1 MTEEKSLYRK
11 FFPDG
16 FTLETSR
23 VLLRL
28 AQPGDLEAF
37 KKLAAD
43 KEIWTY
49 FTHDLSD
56 ETTLATWIDMLL
68 AERQAQTRMPFTV
81 IDKDTNEICGTTS
94 YLNISWYDS
103 RLEIGSTWLGKNF
116 IGMGVNRPAKF
127 ALLSYAF
134 EVMKMERVEI
144 KTDNLNERA
153 KAALLKV
160 GMIPEGVLRSHM
172 LMHGGRRRDSIY
184 FSILRGEWEE
194 RKQSFFPDMLF

>member
-1 MTEEKSLYRK
+1 MTDRKSIYQK

-28 AQPGDLEAF
+28 VQPEDLEAF
-37 KKLAAD
+37 KKLAQSQ
-43 KEIWTY
+43 EIWTY
-49 FTHDLSD
+49 FNVNLGD
-56 ETTLATWIDMLL
+56 EAELKKWVAGILAD
-68 AERQAQTRMPFTV
+68 RQAETRMPFTV
-81 IDKDTNEICGTTS
+81 IDKDTNEICGSTS
-94 YLNISWYDS
+94 YLNISFPDS
-103 RLEIGSTWLGKNF
+103 RLEIGSTWLGKDF
-116 IGMGVNRPAKF
+116 IGMGVNRPVKF
-127 ALLSYAF
+127 ALLTYAF

-144 KTDNLNERA
+144 KTDNLNERS

-172 LMHGGRRRDSIY
+172 VVHGGRRRDTLY

-194 RKQSFFPDMLF
+194 RKQHFFPDMLI